1 MASSCQMGSINGL
14 ELLDL
19 LFDRQDGILRN
30 VEFGG
35 RSAGWPGPEQSEN
48 EDFLSSILGSGDS
61 CSDSPTWSPA
71 ASDSGISE
79 DPKPAQLDSPQ
90 HYVPTGSPEGYSDAG
105 PGEPAAPITPTPRL
119 PLSFLP
125 DMWNPGFFLEK
136 SHDLAAPAQ
145 IAASCTLTVKDLLL
159 SSSCEMQQQ
168 LMTPALLR
176 QGPGHCQE
184 LALTEDEKK
193 LLAKEGVTLPTQLPL
208 TKYEERVLKK
218 IRRKI
223 RNKQSAQESR
233 KKKKEY
239 SDGLESRS
247 LLEQLRKL
255 QTLVVQSTNKAAQ
268 TGTCI
273 AVLLLSFALIVF
285 PSISPFAPSKAE
297 PEGDF
302 GPVRACAALAT
313 LRFLS
318 PPAPFP
324 CRSRSGTP
332 SSPAVSLPSAGEERV
347 SWGSRQQVCVAGRG
361 ALRGLIKTER
371 CREIGSETWWKQQK
385 AEPSASR
392 GSEREGEERPGA
404 STSMSE
410 HSCCSTDE
418 KLLAGGNR
426 NISNHSLVDLVSF
439 LPLDSTKATRI
450 AIAIVYSIVCTLGVL
465 GNLLVFFLLGSR
477 RRRRMSSVTFFVLN
491 LAVTD
496 FQFVLTLPF
505 WAVDTALDFSWPFG
519 KVMCKLISSVSAMNM
534 YASVFFLTAMSVAR
548 YCSVVLSLKA
558 NQGSSSTC
566 LAKVASAIIW
576 LFAAI
581 ATLPHAIFSTTH
593 RVSGDELC
601 LVKFPELKDI
611 DPQFLLGLYQTQK
624 VLLGFVI
631 PLVIISACYV
641 LLLRFLSRMRMSS
654 SNPKMRSRV
663 TKSVTIVVL
672 SFFICW
678 LPNQALT
685 AWGIFI
691 KFNLVPFTEAFY
703 NTQEYIFPI
712 TVCLAHTNSC
722 LNPILYC
729 LVRREFREALTGLLL
744 KVTPSFSKRASK
756 AHPRQG
762 SALPAEREL
771 PEPLSCA

>member
-35 RSAGWPGPEQSEN
+35 RSAGWPGPEQSQLPGAQEN

-79 DPKPAQLDSPQ
+79 DPNSDQLDSPQ

-105 PGEPAAPITPTPRL
+105 PGEPAYPYRESSRAQPAPSL
-119 PLSFLP
+119 PGADVREAEVSIDL

-136 SHDLAAPAQ
+136 SHDLPAPAQ

-239 SDGLESRS
+239 IDGLESRMSACTAQNQELQRKVLHLEKQNSS

-302 GPVRACAALAT
+302 GPVRVFSRSLHNDASSRVVYALMKDGAESPKELEKPVWT
-313 LRFLS
+313 EYAGEAQSEPQGVLRKFLGS
-318 PPAPFP
+318 HVLARPQAEAPPAN
-324 CRSRSGTP
+324 GT
-332 SSPAVSLPSAGEERV
+332 
-347 SWGSRQQVCVAGRG
+347 G
-361 ALRGLIKTER
+361 ALPQDGHSDLEVLSHDGPIAASLAWT
-371 CREIGSETWWKQQK
+371 
-385 AEPSASR
+385 EPSQPS
-392 GSEREGEERPGA
+392 
-404 STSMSE
+404 
-410 HSCCSTDE
+410 
-418 KLLAGGNR
+418 
-426 NISNHSLVDLVSF
+426 
-439 LPLDSTKATRI
+439 
-450 AIAIVYSIVCTLGVL
+450 
-465 GNLLVFFLLGSR
+465 
-477 RRRRMSSVTFFVLN
+477 
-491 LAVTD
+491 
-496 FQFVLTLPF
+496 Q
-505 WAVDTALDFSWPFG
+505 
-519 KVMCKLISSVSAMNM
+519 
-534 YASVFFLTAMSVAR
+534 
-548 YCSVVLSLKA
+548 
-558 NQGSSSTC
+558 
-566 LAKVASAIIW
+566 
-576 LFAAI
+576 
-581 ATLPHAIFSTTH
+581 
-593 RVSGDELC
+593 
-601 LVKFPELKDI
+601 
-611 DPQFLLGLYQTQK
+611 
-624 VLLGFVI
+624 
-631 PLVIISACYV
+631 
-641 LLLRFLSRMRMSS
+641 
-654 SNPKMRSRV
+654 
-663 TKSVTIVVL
+663 
-672 SFFICW
+672 
-678 LPNQALT
+678 
-685 AWGIFI
+685 
-691 KFNLVPFTEAFY
+691 
-703 NTQEYIFPI
+703 
-712 TVCLAHTNSC
+712 
-722 LNPILYC
+722 
-729 LVRREFREALTGLLL
+729 VRLE
-744 KVTPSFSKRASK
+744 
-756 AHPRQG
+756 
-762 SALPAEREL
+762 PAEEL
-771 PEPLSCA
+771 

>member
-35 RSAGWPGPEQSEN
+35 RSAGWPGPEQSLPGAQEN

-79 DPKPAQLDSPQ
+79 DPNSDQLDSPQ

-105 PGEPAAPITPTPRL
+105 PGEPAYPYRESSRAQPAPSL
-119 PLSFLP
+119 PGADVREAEVSIDL

-239 SDGLESRS
+239 IDGLESRMSACTAQNQELQRKLLHLEKQNSS

-302 GPVRACAALAT
+302 GPVRVFSRSLHNDASSRVVYALMKDGAESPKEPEKPVWT
-313 LRFLS
+313 EYAGEAQSEPQGVLRKFLGS
-318 PPAPFP
+318 HVLTRPRAEAPPAN
-324 CRSRSGTP
+324 GT
-332 SSPAVSLPSAGEERV
+332 
-347 SWGSRQQVCVAGRG
+347 G
-361 ALRGLIKTER
+361 ALPQDGHSDLEALSHDGPIAASLAWT
-371 CREIGSETWWKQQK
+371 
-385 AEPSASR
+385 EPSQPS
-392 GSEREGEERPGA
+392 
-404 STSMSE
+404 
-410 HSCCSTDE
+410 
-418 KLLAGGNR
+418 
-426 NISNHSLVDLVSF
+426 
-439 LPLDSTKATRI
+439 
-450 AIAIVYSIVCTLGVL
+450 
-465 GNLLVFFLLGSR
+465 
-477 RRRRMSSVTFFVLN
+477 
-491 LAVTD
+491 
-496 FQFVLTLPF
+496 Q
-505 WAVDTALDFSWPFG
+505 
-519 KVMCKLISSVSAMNM
+519 
-534 YASVFFLTAMSVAR
+534 
-548 YCSVVLSLKA
+548 
-558 NQGSSSTC
+558 
-566 LAKVASAIIW
+566 
-576 LFAAI
+576 
-581 ATLPHAIFSTTH
+581 
-593 RVSGDELC
+593 
-601 LVKFPELKDI
+601 
-611 DPQFLLGLYQTQK
+611 
-624 VLLGFVI
+624 
-631 PLVIISACYV
+631 
-641 LLLRFLSRMRMSS
+641 
-654 SNPKMRSRV
+654 
-663 TKSVTIVVL
+663 
-672 SFFICW
+672 
-678 LPNQALT
+678 
-685 AWGIFI
+685 
-691 KFNLVPFTEAFY
+691 
-703 NTQEYIFPI
+703 
-712 TVCLAHTNSC
+712 
-722 LNPILYC
+722 
-729 LVRREFREALTGLLL
+729 VRLE
-744 KVTPSFSKRASK
+744 
-756 AHPRQG
+756 
-762 SALPAEREL
+762 PAEEL
-771 PEPLSCA
+771 